1 MKPEDFHLGVLAVM
15 MTVALSACQ
24 QQTHHNA
31 SDDAETNQINQT
43 RELRALMQSDPHRPV
58 YHFVAPEGRAYP
70 FDPNGGVYWKCKY
83 HLGFIYQNLE
93 RGSREH
99 FWGHAVST
107 DLFHWTL
114 YPDMLDVKEGDI
126 EQGIFSGGA
135 FLSKEG
141 IPHIIYHG
149 QGSATNL
156 VAYSTDEDLRVWKK
170 FEGNPVLKTPEEDD
184 PMHGKYVAW
193 DPEGWYDEDTDYY
206 YQISG
211 GDVAGFFRSRDMLEW
226 EYLGNLIDQ
235 EDRRRHD
242 FEDLSCPDFFAMGDK
257 HILLF
262 ISHNLGTQYY
272 IGTFE
277 NGRYHIETHGRMN
290 WPGGTFFAPEEL
302 VDDRGRNMI
311 WGWVL
316 ERKPEHLADFGWSGI
331 MSMPRVLSLSEA
343 DEMLIHPPEEVKAL
357 RFGGVQEENF
367 TLPEHSEKEL
377 SLQGKSM
384 EIQVEFR
391 GGGNSAYGVKV
402 FCSPDGK
409 EETVIQYDPLAKEL
423 VIDFIKSSVHAP
435 VLMRPNCMRDPEL
448 PGFTENVTEQRAPFE
463 LRDGETLQLN
473 IFIDRSIIEVFANG
487 RQCVTQVVYP
497 ELVESNRVKLFSGDE
512 KVEVLAAQAWKMA
525 ETNPF

>member
-1 MKPEDFHLGVLAVM
+1 MKTKAFGNI
-15 MTVALSACQ
+15 VAAAIMLFVLSACQ
-24 QQTHHNA
+24 QQTVQNAPDNNA
-31 SDDAETNQINQT
+31 SDQINQT
-43 RELRALMQSDPHRPV
+43 RALRELMQSDPHRPL
-58 YHFVAPEGRAYP
+58 YHFVAREGTAYP
-70 FDPNGGVYWKCKY
+70 FDPNGGIYWNGKY

-107 DLFHWTL
+107 DLFHWSL

-126 EQGIFSGGA
+126 EKGIFSGGA
-135 FLSKEG
+135 FLSREG
-141 IPHIIYHG
+141 VPNIIYHG

-170 FEGNPVLKTPEEDD
+170 FEGNPVLKTPEEGD

-193 DPEGWYDEDTDYY
+193 DPEGWYDKETDYY

-211 GDVAGFFRSRDMLEW
+211 GDVAGFFRSKDMLEW
-226 EYLGNLIDQ
+226 EYTGNLIDQ
-235 EDRRRHD
+235 GNRMRHD
-242 FEDLSCPDFFAMGDK
+242 FEDLSCPDFFPMGEK

-277 NGRYHIETHGRMN
+277 NGQYKIEKHERMN

-302 VDDRGRNMI
+302 VDDRGRNII

-331 MSMPRVLSLSEA
+331 MSMPRVLSLSDKE
-343 DEMLIHPPEEVKAL
+343 EMLISPPEEVKAL
-357 RFGGVQEENF
+357 RLGGIKVERSSISEN
-367 TLPEHSEKEL
+367 SEKEL
-377 SLQGKSM
+377 SLRGKSM
-384 EIQVEFR
+384 EIQVELR
-391 GGGNSAYGVKV
+391 GGESSPYGVKV
-402 FCSPDGK
+402 FCSPDGS
-409 EETVIQYDPLAKEL
+409 EETIIAYDPQAKEL
-423 VIDFIKSSVHAP
+423 VIDFIHSSVNSP
-435 VLMRPNCMRDPEL
+435 VLMQPNCMREPEL
-448 PGFTENVTEQRAPFE
+448 PGFTEDVSEQRAPFE
-463 LRDGETLQLN
+463 LKEGETLKLD
-473 IFIDRSIIEVFANG
+473 IFIDQAIIEVFANG

-497 ELVESNRVKLFSGDE
+497 ELIESDMVKLFSSNE
-512 KVEVLAAQAWKMA
+512 KVEILSAEAWKMA